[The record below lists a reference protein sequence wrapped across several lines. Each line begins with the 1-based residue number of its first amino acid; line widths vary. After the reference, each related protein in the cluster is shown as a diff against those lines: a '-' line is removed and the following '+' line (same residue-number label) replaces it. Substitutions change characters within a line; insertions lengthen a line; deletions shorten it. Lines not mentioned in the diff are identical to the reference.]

1 MLFSFP
7 VQATEWIVE
16 VFVETG
22 NSGDRVRLR
31 EKVMRFI
38 LDMSWGSPWA
48 I

>member
-1 MLFSFP
+1 MLFSFL
-7 VQATEWIVE
+7 VQATKWIVE

-22 NSGDRVRLR
+22 NSGERVKLR

-38 LDMSWGSPWA
+38 LDMSWRSPWA

>member
-16 VFVETG
+16 VFVERG
-22 NSGDRVRLR
+22 NSGERVRLR

-38 LDMSWGSPWA
+38 LDMSWRPLWA